1 MLENC
6 LKTYENCGQANAKI
20 VLEKIIFLHCVAVIK
35 KEQAWYLINGVI
47 SPEAAAELDAV
58 HDAAVKAL
66 APFTNT
72 AVEALGVPNIK
83 EMHAPIA
90 RDYVAF
96 NAQDD
101 FENFDAAGDLFDF
114 TTTGTMRAK
123 L

>member
-1 MLENC
+1 MLENS
-6 LKTYENCGQANAKI
+6 LIAMNNCPNANAKA
-20 VLEKIIFLHCVAVIK
+20 VLQRVIFLHCLSLVR

-47 SPEAAAELDAV
+47 NPQAAAELDAQ

-66 APFTNT
+66 APRINDC
-72 AVEALGVPNIK
+72 VEALGVPNIK
-83 EMHAPIA
+83 ELHGPIA

-101 FENFDAAGDLFDF
+101 NENYASAGEMFDF
-114 TTTGTMRAK
+114 KTTGTMRAK